1 MSTFGRLLLVTLFSL
16 CSLVAGAQQKK
27 IKHAPVKATSPAS
40 GEEMFIS
47 YCAVCHGKD
56 GKGGGPAAEA
66 LKVPPADLTVLAQ
79 KNSGKFPSNHVTSVL
94 RGEANLP
101 AHGNKEMPVWGA
113 IFWQMSQGHETEVQ
127 QRVANLTKYVESL
140 QKK

>member
-1 MSTFGRLLLVTLFSL
+1 MSTCGRLLMVTLLSFVSL
-16 CSLVAGAQQKK
+16 AAGAQQKE

-40 GEEMFIS
+40 GQEMYMN

-79 KNSGKFPSNHVTSVL
+79 KNGGKFPSSHVSSVI
-94 RGEANLP
+94 RGEADLP
-101 AHGNKEMPVWGA
+101 AHGNSETPVWGKGIPA
-113 IFWQMSQGHETEVQ
+113 DEPRPRS
-127 QRVANLTKYVESL
+127 
-140 QKK
+140 